1 MFFIEFIGRG
11 GVGWRRL
18 TRGGGGVRQLLTRG
32 GGGVWK
38 PPKLAD
44 IICGQPLTGKGQST
58 PEGDGDVGKA
68 QLTDFC
74 EARPQGQGAAV
85 HQISPLLN
93 YFSEKISLLLSL
105 DLRIPSILIVIC
117 YIRDEYGNK
126 FGYQKVSTGN
136 VPKNHQIQTENEKLT
151 RDIDLCIMTYLLLSS
166 LELECCLEGGNF
178 IYHRNLAHH
187 LIHQLR
193 QELFSSNKHSL
204 KSLIF
209 FSTKHLPWAIFFGQ
223 TIFGG
228 PDPCHISVLLVFFC
242 SMGFPKILGAAR
254 RSYYGQCPWL
264 CDYVN
269 FSP

>member
-1 MFFIEFIGRG
+1 MLTKSDAGGRG
-11 GVGWRRL
+11 GLKTSKIGWHNMW
-18 TRGGGGVRQLLTRG
+18 TAPNWKGAEYSWGGWGCRKSTTDRFLWSPPPRPRCSSASNISIAKLLFR
-32 GGGVWK
+32 K
-38 PPKLAD
+38 D
-44 IICGQPLTGKGQST
+44 ITFAQPWSSD
-58 PEGDGDVGKA
+58 PIDPH
-68 QLTDFC
+68 
-74 EARPQGQGAAV
+74 RY
-85 HQISPLLN
+85 LLH
-93 YFSEKISLLLSL
+93 SWWI
-105 DLRIPSILIVIC
+105 
-117 YIRDEYGNK
+117 

-228 PDPCHISVLLVFFC
+228 SDPRHISVLLVFFLQYGLSKNRGGC
-242 SMGFPKILGAAR
+242 PAQLLWTMSMIM
-254 RSYYGQCPWL
+254 
-264 CDYVN
+264 
-269 FSP
+269 